1 MLVVDEEQMKSRGV
15 RAVIITKRVAV
26 GGTAGEFGQAVRIRG
41 RREWQ
46 KHKMG
51 RRQLVGITG
60 QRIQAGGGKE
70 VLVEGKGSLQLHS
83 SKNCITSPSVK
94 MSFMDLQSLSQSPK

>member
-46 KHKMG
+46 A
-51 RRQLVGITG
+51 RRQ
-60 QRIQAGGGKE
+60 RRKRREHA
-70 VLVEGKGSLQLHS
+70 
-83 SKNCITSPSVK
+83 
-94 MSFMDLQSLSQSPK
+94 